1 MQPRPDSP
9 TTLAPGIRR
18 IIAPNPSPFTYWGT
32 NTYLYGEGDLA
43 LIDPGPRDAK
53 HAKAILEMLQPSER
67 ISHILVTHSHLDHSP
82 LARDIAEATG
92 APILAFGDSDAGLS
106 AVMQTLKA
114 TSDAA
119 DLGGGEGADPDFTP
133 DILLKDGEVVEGK
146 SWALQALWTPGH
158 FGNHLCFAPKDA
170 ASDPANN
177 FAFCG
182 DLVMGWSTSIVSPP
196 DGDLTDFMASCERIV
211 GRNYATL
218 HPGHG
223 DPITDPTAR
232 LTWLLD
238 HRRARESA
246 ILQALQSGEQ
256 SIPAL
261 TAAVYTDIQPALL
274 PAAARNVFA
283 HLIDLHRRGQIEA
296 KPQLALSANFTL
308 I

>member
-9 TTLAPGIRR
+9 MTLAPGIRR

-32 NTYLYGEGDLA
+32 NSYLYGEGDLA
-43 LIDPGPRDAK
+43 LIDPGPRDPI
-53 HAKAILEMLQPSER
+53 HAKALLDALKPGER

-82 LARDIAEATG
+82 LARDIALATG
-92 APILAFGDSDAGLS
+92 APILAFGSSEAGLS

-114 TSDAA
+114 TSEAG
-119 DLGGGEGADPDFTP
+119 DLGGGEGADPDFAP
-133 DILLKDGEVVEGK
+133 DILLKDGEVIEGK

-158 FGNHLCFAPKDA
+158 FGNHLSFAPKDA
-170 ASDPANN
+170 ASNPANN

-196 DGDLTDFMASCERIV
+196 DGDLTDFMASCERTLAC
-211 GRNYATL
+211 NFDTL

-232 LTWLLD
+232 LTWLIN
-238 HRRARESA
+238 HRRAREAA
-246 ILQALQSGEQ
+246 ILQALQSGPQ
-256 SIPAL
+256 DIPTL
-261 TAAVYTDIQPALL
+261 TRAVYTDIEPALL

-283 HLIDLHRRGQIEA
+283 HLIDLHRRDQITA
-296 KPQLALSANFTL
+296 APHLALSAQFAL